1 MTYLAAGCRVMAA
14 PPSSSMNFNI
24 AQGLIRM
31 VGIGKIVRRNNRDR
45 DRGVNSK
52 SASLGDAHGFARRRV
67 LVLTAAGLAAAAAAG
82 FMVSWQWADLLIGWD
97 TAAVVFLGWVGS
109 AIVGKDSAET
119 MQLALRED
127 NSRAAA
133 DLILLFACVGSLGA
147 VVLTLLLERPV
158 RAWLSVL
165 VVASVVLSWLVVHTI
180 FTLRYARL
188 YYGEPQGGVDFNDKI
203 PPCYTDFA
211 YLAFTIGMTYQVSDT
226 NLTSK
231 IRKTALQH
239 ALLSFLF
246 GTVIIATAIN
256 AVVGLLK

>member
-1 MTYLAAGCRVMAA
+1 
-14 PPSSSMNFNI
+14 MNSN
-24 AQGLIRM
+24 
-31 VGIGKIVRRNNRDR
+31 
-45 DRGVNSK
+45 GVSP
-52 SASLGDAHGFARRRV
+52 GEAHGFARKRV
-67 LVLTAAGLAAAAAAG
+67 LVSAATGLAAAGLAAAAVEG
-82 FMVSWQWADLLIGWD
+82 FRVLWPAADLLIGWD
-97 TAAVVFLGWVGS
+97 TAAIVFLVWVGW
-109 AIVGKDSAET
+109 AIVGKNSDET
-119 MQLALRED
+119 RRLALRED
-127 NSRAAA
+127 NSRFAA
-133 DLILLFACVGSLGA
+133 DVMLLVACGGSLVAVVFTLLEASGA
-147 VVLTLLLERPV
+147 VQTV
-158 RAWLSVL
+158 RACLTAL
-165 VVASVVLSWLVVHTI
+165 VMASVVLSWLVVHTI

-231 IRKTALQH
+231 IRTTALQH

>member
-1 MTYLAAGCRVMAA
+1 M
-14 PPSSSMNFNI
+14 
-24 AQGLIRM
+24 
-31 VGIGKIVRRNNRDR
+31 
-45 DRGVNSK
+45 
-52 SASLGDAHGFARRRV
+52 DAHGFARRRV
-67 LVLTAAGLAAAAAAG
+67 LVSAAAG
-82 FMVSWQWADLLIGWD
+82 FITGAAAGIVISWQWADLLIWWD
-97 TAAVVFLGWVGS
+97 TAAIVFLVWIGS
-109 AIVGKDSAET
+109 AIVGKDCTET

-147 VVLTLLLERPV
+147 VVLTLLERPV

-165 VVASVVLSWLVVHTI
+165 AVASVVLSWLVVHVV

-188 YYGEPQGGVDFNDKI
+188 YYEEPQGGVDFNDKI
-203 PPCYTDFA
+203 PPCYMDFA

-231 IRKTALQH
+231 IRPTALQH

-246 GTVIIATAIN
+246 GTVIVATAVN